1 MIETRVVKVSWLGT
15 PLRYEECQQATLAE
29 ARAWLELKVVL
40 TGDTGSIYVDGVLVE
55 TWNIIEGRL
64 DKWVLPY
71 RSAA

>member
-1 MIETRVVKVSWLGT
+1 MIQTKAVKVNWRGT
-15 PLRYEECQQATLAE
+15 PIGYEERQQATLAD
-29 ARAWLELKVVL
+29 ARAWLERKVIL

>member
-1 MIETRVVKVSWLGT
+1 MIETRVVKVNWLGT
-15 PLRYEECQQATLAE
+15 PLRYEECQQATLE
-29 ARAWLELKVVL
+29 DARAWLERKAIL
-40 TGDTGSIYVDGVLVE
+40 TGDTGSIYADDALVE

>member
-1 MIETRVVKVSWLGT
+1 MIQTKVVKVNWRGT
-15 PLRYEECQQATLAE
+15 IIGYEEQEQATLAE
-29 ARAWLELKVVL
+29 ARAWLERKVIL
-40 TGDTGSIYVDGVLVE
+40 TGDTGSIYADGVLVE

>member
-15 PLRYEECQQATLAE
+15 PIGYEEQEQASLAG
-29 ARAWLELKVVL
+29 ARAWLERKVIL

-64 DKWVLPY
+64 DKWVL
-71 RSAA
+71 S